1 MNIPTFKSTE
11 HQEEFELIF
20 AEKAVTYIKLMDV
33 VKELMY
39 GTGHGN
45 YANLPGT
52 CQEVLNDITRSLLYD
67 AEYTF
72 KAKHPEYKTDD
83 DELFIPRKSFKEDV
97 TEALL
102 EANQK
107 FWNSSNEMVQ
117 SPTYTTTTEEKSTTN
132 PTVL

>member
-1 MNIPTFKSTE
+1 MNVLTFKTTE

-20 AEKAVTYIKLMDV
+20 AEKATEYVKLLDV

-39 GTGHGN
+39 GKGTGN

-52 CQEVLNDITRSLLYD
+52 CLEVVNDITRSLLYD
-67 AEYTF
+67 AETQF
-72 KAKHPEYKTDD
+72 KVNHPEYKTED

-97 TEALL
+97 AEALL

-107 FWNSSNEMVQ
+107 FWNNANED
-117 SPTYTTTTEEKSTTN
+117 TEDE
-132 PTVL
+132 

>member
-1 MNIPTFKSTE
+1 MNVLTFKTTE

-20 AEKAVTYIKLMDV
+20 AEKATEYVKLLDV

-39 GTGHGN
+39 GKGTGN

-52 CQEVLNDITRSLLYD
+52 CLEVVNDITRSLLYD
-67 AEYTF
+67 AETQF
-72 KAKHPEYKTDD
+72 KVNHPEYKTED
-83 DELFIPRKSFKEDV
+83 DEIFIPRRSFKEDV

-107 FWNSSNEMVQ
+107 FWNNANED
-117 SPTYTTTTEEKSTTN
+117 TEDE
-132 PTVL
+132 

>member
-1 MNIPTFKSTE
+1 MNIPSFKSTE
-11 HQEEFELIF
+11 HQEEYELLF
-20 AEKAVTYIKLMDV
+20 AEKAVEYVKLMDV

-39 GTGHGN
+39 GTGTGN

-52 CQEVLNDITRSLLYD
+52 CLEVVRDITQSLLYD
-67 AEYTF
+67 TEYTF
-72 KAKHPEYKTDD
+72 KAAHPEYKTDD

-107 FWNSSNEMVQ
+107 FWNSSNELQ
-117 SPTYTTTTEEKSTTN
+117 TGGAQWALDADEEE
-132 PTVL
+132 

>member
-1 MNIPTFKSTE
+1 MNVPTFKTTE

-20 AEKAVTYIKLMDV
+20 AEKAVTYIKLLDT

-39 GTGHGN
+39 GTTGN
-45 YANLPGT
+45 YNNLPGT

-67 AEYTF
+67 ADYQF
-72 KAKHPEYKTDD
+72 KDNHPEYKTDD

-107 FWNSSNEMVQ
+107 FWNQSNEMVQ
-117 SPTYTTTTEEKSTTN
+117 PATYTTTTEEESTTN